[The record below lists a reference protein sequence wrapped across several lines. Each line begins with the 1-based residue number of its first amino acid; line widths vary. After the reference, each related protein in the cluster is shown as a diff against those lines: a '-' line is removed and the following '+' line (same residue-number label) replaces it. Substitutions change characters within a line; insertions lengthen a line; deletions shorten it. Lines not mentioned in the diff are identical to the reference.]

1 MKPLF
6 MWAGG
11 KKKMLKKYEPY
22 LPKTFDRYIEP
33 FFGGGA
39 MFIWAYNQNPDAK
52 FVINDVN
59 EGIISIYREIKNNF
73 DEFEARLIEL
83 SSEYLPLRKEFQPD
97 KKLRKQLERDWNRDW
112 EELYEHHPC
121 RRYFYFKLRHE
132 HAYKYK
138 DWTKAKE
145 AATLYFLMKTGF
157 NGIWQ
162 VNNNTNRR
170 FGTPFGLGN
179 QTIHVYDH
187 KVLKWWHKALQNTEI
202 LCGDYEDV
210 VSKWATKDSFVFMD
224 PPYRDSFTQYN
235 TDFHDK
241 EQERVISSLEHCK
254 KVGALGWLTN
264 RDCGDDF
271 FTSRWDHILYFD
283 VTYTAGRRK
292 KTEDGYQAKPATE
305 VLLRTKDV

>member
-11 KKKMLKKYEPY
+11 KKKMLKKYDPH

-39 MFIWAYNQNPDAK
+39 MFIWAYNQNPNAK
-52 FVINDVN
+52 FIINDVN
-59 EGIISIYREIKNNF
+59 ESIISIYREIRDNLEDF
-73 DEFEARLIEL
+73 QIRLDLLE
-83 SSEYLPLRKEFQPD
+83 SEYLPLPKGETN
-97 KKLRKQLERDWNRDW
+97 KKLEKDFEKDWHR
-112 EELYEHHPC
+112 LYKHLPC
-121 RRYFYFKLRHE
+121 RRYFYFKLRLE
-132 HAYKYK
+132 HAYDYQK
-138 DWTKAKE
+138 WTKTEE

-162 VNNNTNRR
+162 VNNNTNQR

-179 QTIHVYDH
+179 QKDSVYDRG
-187 KVLKWWHKALQNTEI
+187 VLKWWNKALQNAEI
-202 LCGDYEDV
+202 CCEDFEGV
-210 VSKWATKDSFVFMD
+210 VERWANEKSFVFMD
-224 PPYRDSFTQYN
+224 PPYRDSFTQYD

-241 EQERVISSLEHCK
+241 EQERVLSSLQYCRNK
-254 KVGALGWLTN
+254 DAVGWLTN

-271 FTSRWDHILYFD
+271 FTSRWDNIFYFD

-292 KTEDGYQAKPATE
+292 KTKEGFEAKPATE
-305 VLLRTKDV
+305 VLLYTKGNK